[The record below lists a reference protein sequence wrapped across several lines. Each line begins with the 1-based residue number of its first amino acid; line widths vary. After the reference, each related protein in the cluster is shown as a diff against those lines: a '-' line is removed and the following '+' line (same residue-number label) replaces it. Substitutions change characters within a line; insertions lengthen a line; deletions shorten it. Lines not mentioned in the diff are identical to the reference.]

1 MTARILVVDDSGESV
16 KLLQRKLTS
25 EYLEVITA
33 LDGAE
38 ALAKIA
44 EFPPDIVLVDAMMPG
59 IDGFEVCRRIK
70 ASPNTT
76 HLPVVMVTALDQ
88 PADRVAALEAG
99 ADEFLTKPFEPIA
112 FMALVRSLIRR
123 KMVVDELRLS
133 ERTGHEVGIELL
145 EDAIPNASA
154 SAAGGQILLIEDKKE
169 VSDAIWV
176 ALSPRHAVYV
186 EKDAEDALLLVRRAE
201 LDLIVVDL
209 SLSNADGLR
218 VCSRLRTIEEARRI
232 PLLAIAA
239 EADSEA
245 RVRALDIGVNGFI
258 APPFHRGEL
267 LARVAAQLRRKR
279 YSDDLRRHLRAS
291 LEQAVVD
298 PLTGMNNR
306 RYLDGHLRAL
316 VAQNVQRG
324 RPVSVLIVDIDHFKA
339 VNDNYGHETGD
350 EVLREVASRMS
361 ASLRGLDLC
370 CRFGG
375 EEFVAAFSGGG
386 TEMAVSIAERL
397 RLTIADEPFAIS
409 TEKEKDSLLAV
420 TISIGIATTLGADDT
435 AEALLKRADLAL
447 YRAKKEGRNRVVVC
461 AQGG

>member
-44 EFPPDIVLVDAMMPG
+44 ECCPDIVLVDALMPG

-70 ASPNTT
+70 AGSATT

-99 ADEFLTKPFEPIA
+99 ADEFLTKPYEPIA

-123 KMVVDELRLS
+123 KMVVDELRLQ
-133 ERTGHEVGIELL
+133 EQTQNDVGIEPF
-145 EDAIPNASA
+145 EEAIPGAGG
-154 SAAGGQILLIEDKKE
+154 AGGQILLIEDRKE

-209 SLSNADGLR
+209 SLADADGLR
-218 VCSRLRTIEEARRI
+218 VCSRLRTLEETRRT
-232 PLLAIAA
+232 PLLAITA
-239 EADSEA
+239 ESDSEA
-245 RVRALDIGVNGFI
+245 RVRALDIGVNGFLS
-258 APPFHRGEL
+258 PPFHRGEL

-316 VAQNVQRG
+316 VSQNVERD
-324 RPVSVLIVDIDHFKA
+324 RPVSVLIVDVDHFKA
-339 VNDNYGHETGD
+339 VNDNHGHEVGD
-350 EVLREVASRMS
+350 EVLREIGRRMS
-361 ASLRGLDLC
+361 GSLRGLDLC

-386 TEMAVSIAERL
+386 TEMALSIAERL
-397 RLTIADEPFAIS
+397 RLTIAEEPFPIS
-409 TEKEKDSLLAV
+409 TEKEQDSLLAV
-420 TISIGIATTLGADDT
+420 TISIGIATTSGRDDT

-447 YRAKKEGRNRVVVC
+447 YRAKREGRNRVV
-461 AQGG
+461 ADA

>member
-1 MTARILVVDDSGESV
+1 MTARILVVGDSGESV

-44 EFPPDIVLVDAMMPG
+44 ECCPDIVLVDAMMPG

-70 ASPNTT
+70 AESTTT

-99 ADEFLTKPFEPIA
+99 ADEFLTRPFEPIA

-123 KMVVDELRLS
+123 KMVIDELRLS
-133 ERTGHEVGIELL
+133 EQTGHDIGIEPL
-145 EDAIPNASA
+145 EDAIPDAS
-154 SAAGGQILLIEDKKE
+154 SGGGQILLIADKKE

-186 EKDAEDALLLVRRAE
+186 EKDAEDALLLVRRVE
-201 LDLIVVDL
+201 LDVIVVDL

-218 VCSRLRTIEEARRI
+218 VCSRLRTLDDTRRT
-232 PLLAIAA
+232 PLIAIAA
-239 EADSEA
+239 EGDSEA

-258 APPFHRGEL
+258 SPPFHRGEL

-279 YSDDLRRHLRAS
+279 YSNDLRRHLRAS

-316 VAQNVQRG
+316 VSQNVGRG

-350 EVLREVASRMS
+350 EVLREIARRMS

-409 TEKEKDSLLAV
+409 TEKEKDGLLAV
-420 TISIGIATTLGADDT
+420 TISIGIATTSGADDT
-435 AEALLKRADLAL
+435 AEALLERADLAL
-447 YRAKKEGRNRVVVC
+447 YRAKKEGRNRVVVD
-461 AQGG
+461 A